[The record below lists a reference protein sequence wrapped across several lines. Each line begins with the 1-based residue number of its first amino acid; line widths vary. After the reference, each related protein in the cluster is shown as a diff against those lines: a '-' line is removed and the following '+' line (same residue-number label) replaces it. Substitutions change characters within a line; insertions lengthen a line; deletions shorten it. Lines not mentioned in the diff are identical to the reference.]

1 MVGDGAN
8 TMSEINVPSMMDF
21 RDAVER
27 IVDHRNQVL
36 IKFLY
41 LSAARVS
48 EVVTRVGKY
57 DRDHLQS
64 WNYGSYMGWSL
75 PEFHVTK
82 TKIEK
87 VLLMKMAVAK
97 RKVKQRKGEDDPE
110 GTRRVV
116 YKMIALPTTPKYEPW
131 TGSLLKHIEHHGNL
145 NFDLSRQMVW
155 AIVTRELHQLDPHIH
170 THSLRHYRISHLVE
184 NYNLDPF
191 DLTAIA
197 GWTFKTTLSAMGQGG
212 ASGQLD
218 TYLHLAWRRYFA
230 KLLVPLPED

>member
-1 MVGDGAN
+1 
-8 TMSEINVPSMMDF
+8 MSEMIVPSMSEF

-27 IVDHRNQVL
+27 IVDHRNRIL
-36 IKFLY
+36 IQFLY
-41 LSAARVS
+41 LSASRAS

-57 DRDHLQS
+57 DLEHLKS
-64 WNYGSYMGWSL
+64 WGYGAYMGWSL

-97 RKVKQRKGEDDPE
+97 RKVKRRKGDDDED
-110 GTRRVV
+110 GQRRVV
-116 YKMIALPTTPKYEPW
+116 YKMIALPTSPKFEPW
-131 TGSLLKHIEHHGNL
+131 TEHLLRWITIHGNL
-145 NFDLSRQMVW
+145 NFDMSRITVCR
-155 AIVTRELHQLDPHIH
+155 IVKLELHGLDPHIH
-170 THSLRHYRISHLVE
+170 AHSLRHYRISHLVE
-184 NYNLDPF
+184 HYALDPF

-218 TYLHLAWRRYFA
+218 TYLHLAWRRYFT
-230 KLLVPLPED
+230 KLLVPLPVD